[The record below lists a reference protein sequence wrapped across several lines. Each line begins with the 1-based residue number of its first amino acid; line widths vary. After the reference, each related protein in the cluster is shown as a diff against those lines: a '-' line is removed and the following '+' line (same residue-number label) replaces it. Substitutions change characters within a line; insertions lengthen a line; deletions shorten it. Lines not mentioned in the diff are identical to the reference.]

1 MSKFFKVY
9 DEFVQDWEWW
19 NYYPHHP
26 LFEWLLT
33 RAKVRDTKVRG
44 TLVRRGSVLTT
55 WNEMQQAVSNEQHKC
70 SRGTLSRALEDLKA
84 SGDITLIADCKKTVI
99 TICKYDCYCGRE
111 DDFWTANG
119 LQTDCSTYY

>member
-55 WNEMQQAVSNEQHKC
+55 WNEMQ
-70 SRGTLSRALEDLKA
+70 
-84 SGDITLIADCKKTVI
+84 
-99 TICKYDCYCGRE
+99 
-111 DDFWTANG
+111 
-119 LQTDCSTYY
+119 